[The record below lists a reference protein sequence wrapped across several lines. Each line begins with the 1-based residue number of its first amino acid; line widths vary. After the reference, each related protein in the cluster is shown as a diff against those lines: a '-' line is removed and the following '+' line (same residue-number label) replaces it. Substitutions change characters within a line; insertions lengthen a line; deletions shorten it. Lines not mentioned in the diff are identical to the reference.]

1 MTTRILCFLFC
12 FWLTLSTIQAAS
24 TSVVV
29 KARHLVD
36 VLEGKVL
43 ENAVVLVE
51 GDKIK
56 AVGRDVAVPDG
67 AAVIDLGNAW
77 VLPGLMIAIRM

>member
-1 MTTRILCFLFC
+1 MTTRILCFLPV
-12 FWLTLSTIQAAS
+12 LLLAESVNDPGGIYLGRDQAG
-24 TSVVV
+24 
-29 KARHLVD
+29 HLVD

-56 AVGRDVAVPDG
+56 AVGRDLAVP
-67 AAVIDLGNAW
+67 AEAPVIDLGM
-77 VLPGLMIAIRM
+77 PGCCPV